1 MPNQQKPKLH
11 PRNPHNSQYDLEHL
25 AATTPEL
32 KPFLIE
38 SVKGGLT
45 VDFSQPQAV
54 KALNKALLQDVYGV
68 DFWDIPEGALCPAV
82 PGRADYIH
90 YLADLL
96 AVDNGG
102 EVPKGGLVRGLD
114 IGMGASC
121 VYPIIGSQAYG
132 WSFVGSDINPV
143 SVSMVEQIV
152 QFNAPIKKKIRCR
165 LQKNEQQIFKGVIS
179 ENDLFHFTLCN
190 PPFHASL
197 DEATQGT
204 QRKINNLNRSKGR
217 RGSEA
222 AKAAKGSNGT
232 TLNFAGQGAELW
244 CPGGELAFI
253 QNMIKESEAFKQQ
266 CLWFTCLVS
275 KKENLKALQKAL
287 RKTSACEVKVIEMA
301 QGQKQSRFIAWS
313 YFSSDQRENWYSDK

>member
-1 MPNQQKPKLH
+1 MSVPRKSLLH
-11 PRNPHNSQYDLEHL
+11 PRNPHNSSYNLEHL

-32 KPFLIE
+32 KPYLTQTP
-38 SVKGGLT
+38 KGDLT
-45 VDFSQPQAV
+45 VDFGKPEAV
-54 KALNKALLQDVYGV
+54 KALNKALLNDVYGIS
-68 DFWDIPEGALCPAV
+68 FWDIPEGALCPAV

-96 AVDNGG
+96 AEDNGG
-102 EVPKGGLVRGLD
+102 EVPSGGLVSGLD

-143 SVSMVEQIV
+143 SVGMVEQIV
-152 QFNAPIKKKIRCR
+152 QFNAPIKKKIKCR
-165 LQKNEQQIFKGVIS
+165 LLKNDQQIFKGVINS
-179 ENDLFHFTLCN
+179 NDLFHFTLCN

-197 DEATQGT
+197 EEATKGT
-204 QRKINNLNRSKGR
+204 QRKIKNLNRSAER
-217 RGSEA
+217 
-222 AKAAKGSNGT
+222 KGSVNAKSANDT

-244 CPGGELAFI
+244 CKGGELAFI
-253 QNMIKESEAFKQQ
+253 QRMIAESEEFKQQ

-275 KKENLKALQKAL
+275 KKDNLKALQKAL

-313 YFSSDQRENWYSDK
+313 YLAKEERESWYKS